1 MQKWNTAR
9 RLCNSERPLSR
20 QGTAASLYSTEKPR
34 ITGEAGD
41 FSLSTIF
48 NNFSKK
54 QVIFNE
60 NKNFS
65 NYFSKGKDRLAL
77 YLL

>member
-20 QGTAASLYSTEKPR
+20 QGTAASFYSTEKPL

-48 NNFSKK
+48 NNFS
-54 QVIFNE
+54 
-60 NKNFS
+60 NKVSNF
-65 NYFSKGKDRLAL
+65 
-77 YLL
+77 

>member
-20 QGTAASLYSTEKPR
+20 QGTAASFYSTEKPL

-54 QVIFNE
+54 VI
-60 NKNFS
+60 NF
-65 NYFSKGKDRLAL
+65 
-77 YLL
+77 

>member
-9 RLCNSERPLSR
+9 RLCNTYSPLTPH
-20 QGTAASLYSTEKPR
+20 GTAASFYSTEKPL

-54 QVIFNE
+54 ASDF
-60 NKNFS
+60 
-65 NYFSKGKDRLAL
+65 
-77 YLL
+77 

>member
-1 MQKWNTAR
+1 MKMCNTAR
-9 RLCNSERPLSR
+9 RLSNRARPLSQ
-20 QGTAASLYSTEKPR
+20 QGAAASFYSTEKPL

-54 QVIFNE
+54 VSDF
-60 NKNFS
+60 
-65 NYFSKGKDRLAL
+65 
-77 YLL
+77 